1 MITTSRAAAVRRQVA
16 AWRRRGRAIV
26 FVPTMGALHDGHR
39 RLIEAAG
46 GAGRQVVVSL
56 FVNPRQF
63 GPNEDYGAYPR
74 ALAADKRICREAGA
88 ALVWTPTVGDMY
100 PDGYATTVHVDGLDR
115 HLCGAFRPGH
125 FDGVT
130 TVVLKLL
137 NVVQPD
143 RLLLGQ
149 KDAQQAAIVARMIA
163 DLELPVRLTVVP
175 TVRERDGLAMSSR
188 NRYLT
193 PEERRAAPALRAAL
207 LAGAALIRSGE
218 RRSARVLDAVRRRL
232 AEEPLFSPQYIELVD
247 AAALAPIEALSGRVL
262 LAAAAFLGKA
272 RLIDNI
278 PLTVA
283 RGSGRRRNA
292 IGDST

>member
-1 MITTSRAAAVRRQVA
+1 MIATSRAAAVRRQVA
-16 AWRRRGRAIV
+16 AWRRSGREIV

-39 RLIEAAG
+39 RLVEKATG
-46 GAGRQVVVSL
+46 PGRRAVVSL

-88 ALVWTPTVGDMY
+88 ALVWTPSVADMY
-100 PDGYATTVHVDGLDR
+100 PDGFATTVHVAGLDR
-115 HLCGAFRPGH
+115 TLCGPFRPGH

-149 KDAQQAAIVARMIA
+149 KDAQQAAIVGRMIA
-163 DLELPVRLTVVP
+163 DLDLPVGLTVVP
-175 TVRERDGLAMSSR
+175 TVREKDGLAMSSR

-193 PEERRAAPALRAAL
+193 DEERRAAPALYAAL
-207 LAGAALIRSGE
+207 SAGAALVRRGE
-218 RRSARVLDAVRRRL
+218 RRSAVVLAAVRERL
-232 AEEPLFSPQYIELVD
+232 TAEPLFRPQYLELVD
-247 AAALAPIEALSGRVL
+247 GATLQPVERLERPAL
-262 LAAAAFLGKA
+262 LAAAAFLGRA

-278 PLTVA
+278 PLRIAPSV
-283 RGSGRRRNA
+283 RRPRRLK
-292 IGDST
+292 GDSS